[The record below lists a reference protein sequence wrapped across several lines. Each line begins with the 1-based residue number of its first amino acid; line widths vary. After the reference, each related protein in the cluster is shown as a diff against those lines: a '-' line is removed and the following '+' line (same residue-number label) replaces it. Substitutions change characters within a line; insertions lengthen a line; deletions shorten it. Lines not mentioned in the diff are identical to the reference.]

1 MSVEAKMGKV
11 KFLSNPVRPFFLVF
25 TLILTAAP
33 LSSLPSCARIS
44 GAAVGHQGQGEIP
57 AAFGAAVKAADENLK
72 SVNGLMFSGA
82 FFAELQPWLEQFL
95 RRRLRDVV
103 SAGGEGEVAV
113 SIQSA
118 GGGTHLSV
126 RAYIEP
132 FSVLVRIGE
141 FGETE
146 EVVVWPITEVARQ
159 LKSEFPKAGH
169 PSPPSPAWWLRID
182 FKVEAQKAKGPQLEK
197 VPEAVQYPGGI
208 VYGGELAVAVIAP
221 DGWVLDNK
229 SGVSQGTHA
238 VLYPRG
244 SSWKDAP
251 EVMYVNTGQIE
262 SGGSIDTV
270 IAEDVDKFK
279 KKFPRVNIETL
290 EPIATKSG
298 AQAQVRA
305 FSGGGYLNYEA
316 VAYARLG
323 NDVALY
329 ALTCRDKSGYD
340 RTISL
345 FRDMVSSSVLG
356 PISLVREILEQRSR
370 DVIIFPGTVKAGPEA
385 KPDNAGA
392 WAGIVSF
399 ERPDG
404 YKYWSQFVPSTYI
417 VFRYGMKSTGSSL
430 EILKK
435 FTLQEVSPEA
445 VVLEYAES
453 PFPPLKNPVPPGMS
467 SVYRR
472 SYIEFR
478 QADESFKAQD
488 LLGGELGFHALSTLS
503 DSRGARAFEGFEEFE
518 LKGTK
523 VRASRVKMV
532 FGSRGTRSTI
542 TLWLSEQVPGKVV
555 KFVREIEGDVAFR
568 EEVQAEE
575 FVAIK
580 AEPAELGRLWTGRK
594 PAVVKTSGISY
605 VTSRFR
611 IFDSLGTAF
620 KELSD
625 SRDTMF
631 SLLPKGVDTDWAV
644 AKARVLPFQD
654 KFQRL
659 NSEIDE
665 DERKATAELGGE
677 EIAKLAPFLKHAKR
691 YCAVHVKELEII
703 LDLLTKLA
711 NNPSDDAPFASSKE
725 ELANVLAEMK
735 AVRQDFVEELR
746 KLNEVKVKFIKN
758 PGS

>member
-11 KFLSNPVRPFFLVF
+11 KFPSNPVRPFFLVF

-95 RRRLRDVV
+95 RRRLGDVV

-118 GGGTHLSV
+118 GGGMHFLA

-132 FSVLVRIGE
+132 FSALVRIGE
-141 FGETE
+141 LGKTE
-146 EVVVWPITEVARQ
+146 EIFVWPITEVARQ

-169 PSPPSPAWWLRID
+169 PSPPSPSWWVRFD
-182 FKVEAQKAKGPQLEK
+182 FKAEPQKGKSPQLEK
-197 VPEAVQYPGGI
+197 EPETVQYPGGI

-262 SGGSIDTV
+262 PGGSICTV
-270 IAEDVDKFK
+270 IAEDVEKFK
-279 KKFPRVNIETL
+279 KKFPQANIEML

-305 FSGGGYLNYEA
+305 FSGGGYLNFEA
-316 VAYARLG
+316 IAYARLG

-329 ALTCRDKSGYD
+329 VLTCRDKSGYD
-340 RTISL
+340 RTIGL
-345 FRDMVSSSVLG
+345 FRDMVSTSVLG
-356 PISLVREILEQRSR
+356 PISFVREILEQRSR

-385 KPDNAGA
+385 KPDNARAG
-392 WAGIVSF
+392 AGIISF
-399 ERPDG
+399 ELPDG
-404 YKYWSQFVPSTYI
+404 YEYWSQFVPSTYI
-417 VFRYGMKSTGSSL
+417 AFRYGMKSAGSSQ

-435 FTLQEVSPEA
+435 FTLREVSPEA

-453 PFPPLKNPVPPGMS
+453 PYSGSKNTVPPGMS
-467 SVYRR
+467 SIYRR
-472 SYIEFR
+472 NRIEFR
-478 QADESFKAQD
+478 QSDESFKVQD
-488 LLGGELGFHALSTLS
+488 LLGGELGFHALRTLS
-503 DSRGARAFEGFEEFE
+503 DSRGARTFEGFEDFE
-518 LKGTK
+518 LKGTN
-523 VRASRVKMV
+523 VRASRIKMV
-532 FGSRGTRSTI
+532 FGGGGTRSTI
-542 TLWLSEQVPGKVV
+542 TLWLSDQVPGKVV

-568 EEVQAEE
+568 EEVEAEE
-575 FVAIK
+575 FKAIK
-580 AEPAELGRLWTGRK
+580 AGPAGPERLRTGRK
-594 PAVVKTSGISY
+594 PAVIEISGTSY
-605 VTSRFR
+605 VRSRFR
-611 IFDSLGTAF
+611 LFDSLGIAF

-625 SRDTMF
+625 ARDAMF
-631 SLLPKGVDTDWAV
+631 SLLPKVVDTDWAT
-644 AKARVLPFQD
+644 AKARVLPFLD
-654 KFQRL
+654 KFQQL
-659 NSEIDE
+659 NNEIDE
-665 DERKATAELGGE
+665 DERKAVAELGGDE
-677 EIAKLAPFLKHAKR
+677 MAKLTPFLKQAKR
-691 YCAVHVKELEII
+691 YCAIHVKELNII
-703 LDLLTKLA
+703 VDFLTKLA
-711 NNPSDDAPFASSKE
+711 NDPSDEAPFASSKE
-725 ELANVLAEMK
+725 ELANALAEMK
-735 AVRQDFVEELR
+735 AIRQDFVEELK

>member
-1 MSVEAKMGKV
+1 MGKV
-11 KFLSNPVRPFFLVF
+11 KFPSNLVRPFFLLF
-25 TLILTAAP
+25 TVILTAAP

-44 GAAVGHQGQGEIP
+44 GAAAGHQAQAEMP
-57 AAFGAAVKAADENLK
+57 AAFEAAAKAADDNLK
-72 SVNGLMFSGA
+72 SVKGLMFSGA
-82 FFAELQPWLEQFL
+82 FFTELQPWLEQFL
-95 RRRLRDVV
+95 HRRLGEVA

-118 GGGTHLSV
+118 GGGMHFSA

-132 FSVLVRIGE
+132 FSALVRIGE
-141 FGETE
+141 LGETE
-146 EVVVWPITEVARQ
+146 EVFVWPITEVARQ

-169 PSPPSPAWWLRID
+169 ANPPSPSWWIRID
-182 FKVEAQKAKGPQLEK
+182 FKAEPQLGKSPKLEK
-197 VPEAVQYPGGI
+197 EPEAAQYPDGI

-221 DGWVLDNK
+221 EGWVLDNK

-238 VLYPRG
+238 VLYPEG

-262 SGGSIDTV
+262 PGGSIDTV

-279 KKFPRVNIETL
+279 KKFPRANIEML
-290 EPIATKSG
+290 APITTKSG

-305 FSGGGYLNYEA
+305 FSEGDYLNYEA

-329 ALTCRDKSGYD
+329 VLTCRDKSGYD

-356 PISLVREILEQRSR
+356 PISFVREILEQRSR
-370 DVIIFPGTVKAGPEA
+370 DVIIFPGTVKAGSEA
-385 KPDNAGA
+385 KPDNARA

-399 ERPDG
+399 ELPDG

-417 VFRYGMKSTGSSL
+417 TFRCGMKSAGSSQ
-430 EILKK
+430 EIQKK

-453 PFPPLKNPVPPGMS
+453 PFPPLKNTVPPGMS

-472 SYIEFR
+472 SRIEFR
-478 QADESFKAQD
+478 QADESFKVLD

-503 DSRGARAFEGFEEFE
+503 DSRGARSFEGFEDFE

-523 VRASRVKMV
+523 VRASRIKMV
-532 FGSRGTRSTI
+532 FGGGGTRSTI
-542 TLWLSEQVPGKVV
+542 TLWLSDQVPGKVV

-575 FVAIK
+575 FETIK
-580 AEPAELGRLWTGRK
+580 AEPADLERLRIGRK
-594 PAVVKTSGISY
+594 PAVVEISGKSY
-605 VTSRFR
+605 VRSRFR
-611 IFDSLGTAF
+611 LFDGLGAAF

-625 SRDTMF
+625 ARDAMF
-631 SLLPKGVDTDWAV
+631 SLLPKGVDADWAA
-644 AKARVLPFQD
+644 AKARVLPFLD

-659 NSEIDE
+659 NNEID
-665 DERKATAELGGE
+665 DDKRKATAELGGDE
-677 EIAKLAPFLKHAKR
+677 MAKLAPFLKLAKR
-691 YCAVHVKELEII
+691 YCAIHVKELEII
-703 LDLLTKLA
+703 LDFLTKLA
-711 NNPSDDAPFASSKE
+711 NDPSDAVPFVSSKE
-725 ELANVLAEMK
+725 ELANALAEMK
-735 AVRQDFVEELR
+735 AIRQDFAEELR
-746 KLNEVKVKFIKN
+746 KLNEVKFKFIKS